1 MNESYALITGSS
13 SGIGLEIAY
22 YLAEKG
28 FNLILTARREGLLK
42 NTTELIIIFI
52 LGTSTFVLF
61 ELFGPKV
68 WLISFFMCFIYYF
81 WMRKISSIV

>member
-42 NTTELIIIFI
+42 N
-52 LGTSTFVLF
+52 
-61 ELFGPKV
+61 
-68 WLISFFMCFIYYF
+68 IS
-81 WMRKISSIV
+81 KDISSKYKVKVDFISSDLSKKEAPNEIFEYCS

>member
-1 MNESYALITGSS
+1 MKESYALITGSS

-42 NTTELIIIFI
+42 DISKDISLKHKVKADFVSCDLSKKEAPKEIFEYCN
-52 LGTSTFVLF
+52 SKLF
-61 ELFGPKV
+61 
-68 WLISFFMCFIYYF
+68 C
-81 WMRKISSIV
+81 